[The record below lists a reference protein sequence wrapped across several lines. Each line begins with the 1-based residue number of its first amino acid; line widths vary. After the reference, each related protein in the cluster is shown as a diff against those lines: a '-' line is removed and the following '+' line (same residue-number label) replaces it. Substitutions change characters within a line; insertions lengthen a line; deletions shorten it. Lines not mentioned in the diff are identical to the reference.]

1 MKKVN
6 GYNPNDGDW
15 FWVKYTPEGEAKP
28 FGKPAGRIG
37 CHGTRAGYAVF
48 IIIDRGHVLLVIHP
62 IIQLSAVVL
71 TLYVFCLGVQRFRS
85 LQLHQKTLFRWK
97 RHVLLGKIAKKRT
110 ALPLIHGL
118 SNLVLL
124 ILALTQVVTG
134 WRVYMLLVLV
144 R

>member
-1 MKKVN
+1 M
-6 GYNPNDGDW
+6 
-15 FWVKYTPEGEAKP
+15 
-28 FGKPAGRIG
+28 
-37 CHGTRAGYAVF
+37 
-48 IIIDRGHVLLVIHP
+48 LVIHP

-85 LQLHQKTLFRWK
+85 LHLHQKTLFRWK
-97 RHVLLGKIAKKRT
+97 RHVLLGKIALLALLGGMMGGITMVYLYLHGFLITGIHGKVALVMTTFIIFGGTTGLYMDRNKKKRT

-134 WRVYMLLVLV
+134 WRVYTLLVLG